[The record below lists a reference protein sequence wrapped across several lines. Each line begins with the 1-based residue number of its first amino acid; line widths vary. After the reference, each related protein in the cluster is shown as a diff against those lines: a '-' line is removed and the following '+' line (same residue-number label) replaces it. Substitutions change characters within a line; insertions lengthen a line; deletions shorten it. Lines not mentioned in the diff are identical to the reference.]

1 MSGKSPSV
9 GGGARTPVET
19 SPLIEG
25 VEGGGGDFQEL
36 CSVGSDVTT
45 AGSTGGGG
53 GEPPAEV
60 RLWEELEKPWP
71 STYER
76 SIALLASPVVRQS
89 QIALYTRSP
98 KPGSTPAALARRRDL
113 RRGFYTPD
121 IAKVVRPI
129 SLSGRST
136 TITSEEEAFESIRS
150 QFQKMDLKA
159 QKQQL
164 LETQQNQ
171 QMKAA
176 EAKKYREKILKQT
189 KGASDE
195 DGLKSPGYLKEVAT
209 LRTSRVKKLE
219 EAEAQIQDGKSSVA
233 QCVFNLANILMGVGL
248 LGLPFALKSSGWVG
262 GLGCLLVFGF
272 ICWRTAIL
280 IGRELNGDPRPSHA
294 FVDSPFKTPLLPRS
308 VPEARMLPPIRS
320 FPDIAR
326 AAFGET
332 GCIILSVI
340 LYFELFS
347 CVCIFFV
354 TIGDHMH
361 QLLPAVPSSTHVL
374 VIGGI
379 SMIPTIVLRTPALL
393 SYLSMVGTFATI
405 AVVASVVA
413 SALVEGDIS
422 AKVAADLHLNTTATT
437 SNGGSGAPLHVLF
450 NHSGLAMAFGLV
462 AYCFSG
468 HAIVPSIYTSMREP
482 QRFEAMV
489 TRTFTIVVSAC
500 VAVGV
505 SGYYMFGST
514 VLDQVTLSLERSSKA
529 AGAMKVLTWLMVMT
543 GAFRLVG
550 HCPPAGVSKVARADH

>member
-1 MSGKSPSV
+1 V
-9 GGGARTPVET
+9 
-19 SPLIEG
+19 
-25 VEGGGGDFQEL
+25 
-36 CSVGSDVTT
+36 CSVGSDVT
-45 AGSTGGGG
+45 AGSAAG
-53 GEPPAEV
+53 GEPPAEI

-76 SIALLASPVVRQS
+76 SIALLASPGIRRS
-89 QIALYTRSP
+89 QVALYTKSP

-113 RRGFYTPD
+113 RKGFYTPD

-129 SLSGRST
+129 NLSGRST
-136 TITSEEEAFESIRS
+136 TITSEEEALESIRG

-164 LETQQNQ
+164 LDTQRTQ

-176 EAKKYREKILKQT
+176 EAKKYREKILKQA
-189 KGASDE
+189 KGAPDD
-195 DGLKSPGYLKEVAT
+195 DGLKSPGYFKEVAI
-209 LRTSRVKKLE
+209 RTTRSKKVE
-219 EAEAQIQDGKSSVA
+219 DAEALMQDGKSSVA

-248 LGLPFALKSSGWVG
+248 LGLPFALKSAGWIG
-262 GLGCLLVFGF
+262 GLGCLLAFGF

-361 QLLPAVPSSTHVL
+361 QLFPAVPASTHVL

-379 SMIPTIVLRTPALL
+379 SMVPTIVLRTPALL

-413 SALVEGDIS
+413 SALAEGDIS
-422 AKVAADLHLNTTATT
+422 AKIAAELHLNTTAATR
-437 SNGGSGAPLHVLF
+437 NDDAPLHVLF
-450 NHSGLAMAFGLV
+450 NNSGLAMAFGLV

-489 TRTFTIVVSAC
+489 TRTFTIVVCAC

-529 AGAMKVLTWLMVMT
+529 TGAMKVLTWLMVMT
-543 GAFRLVG
+543 GTFRLVRQYLALV
-550 HCPPAGVSKVARADH
+550 HCKSLILTAVIGFTQHFPR